1 MLQRASPKDLRNALI
16 LVHNLK
22 MQGID
27 FVPIPV
33 TSPEHKQELYKM
45 FENALEDLEKLAGA
59 E

>member
-1 MLQRASPKDLRNALI
+1 MLQRASPKDLRNALE

-33 TSPEHKQELYKM
+33 TSQEHKQELFKM
-45 FENALEDLEKLAGA
+45 FENSLQELEKIAG
-59 E
+59 EK